1 MDITLRKG
9 NIIRMTDSEDRA
21 KVLEAEGYE
30 RMGGGENL
38 STEASAI
45 LAEENISKE
54 VLAFS
59 EDSAS
64 EGGDKGKKS
73 STRKG

>member
-30 RMGGGENL
+30 RMGGGEDL
-38 STEASAI
+38 PTEAPAT
-45 LAEENISKE
+45 LAEDS
-54 VLAFS
+54 VLAEVSVFS

>member
-1 MDITLRKG
+1 MNITLRKE

-30 RMGGGENL
+30 RMGGREDL
-38 STEASAI
+38 PTEAPAT
-45 LAEENISKE
+45 LAEESVLEE
-54 VLAFS
+54 VPVFS